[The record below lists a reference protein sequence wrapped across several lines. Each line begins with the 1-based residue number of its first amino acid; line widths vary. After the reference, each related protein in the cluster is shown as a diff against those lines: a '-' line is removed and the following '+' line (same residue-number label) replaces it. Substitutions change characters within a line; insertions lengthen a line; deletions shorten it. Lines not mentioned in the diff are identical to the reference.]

1 MLPVCLA
8 RYHLAVFLES
18 SIIHIFLLKLMVPTS
33 NIPFV
38 GRSTLRKETD
48 TTRMQVTQVTS
59 RWSWSVQVTKAVITE
74 WSEVS
79 VPLVTSQRVE
89 L

>member
-1 MLPVCLA
+1 MFAQFWL
-8 RYHLAVFLES
+8 
-18 SIIHIFLLKLMVPTS
+18 LLKLMVPTS

-38 GRSTLRKETD
+38 GRSTFRKETD
-48 TTRMQVTQVTS
+48 TTRIQVTQVTA
-59 RWSWSVQVTKAVITE
+59 RWSWRVQATKAVITK